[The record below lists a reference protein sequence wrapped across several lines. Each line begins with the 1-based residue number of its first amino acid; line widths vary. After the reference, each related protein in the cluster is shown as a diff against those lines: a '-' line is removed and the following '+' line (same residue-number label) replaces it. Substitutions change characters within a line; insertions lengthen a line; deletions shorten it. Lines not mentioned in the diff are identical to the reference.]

1 MVHFGLGEADRTEIR
16 IQWPD
21 GETGPWL
28 NGKAHHFW
36 TNIGDASEAHAWE
49 PD

>member
-28 NGKAHHFW
+28 KVEAVHFW
-36 TNIGDASEAHAWE
+36 TNVGDASEAQAWE